1 MIWHIARKDFLSNII
16 SARFIIGFVLCI
28 FLIPFSV
35 LINIDD
41 YKEHVRL
48 YHMYRDSAES
58 AFKSARVY
66 SRLRPEV
73 VKPPEPLSIFS
84 KGISENVGSRV
95 KIWLGSKP
103 MLAEGRAKVRDN
115 PMLNAFFSIDF
126 AGVIG
131 IIMSLLALIFSYDI
145 CTREKEDG
153 TLKLQLSNSLS
164 RARLLIGKVMGVF
177 LTLLPI
183 LAFCYLLSALIILVS
198 SGISLAG
205 HDWSRILLLFISS
218 LIYVAVFIFI
228 GLFISTRFKS
238 SVSSIVVCL
247 FFWVFFVFIV
257 PNLSVYLADKFIRV
271 ESLDNLNLV
280 ISDLNKEFGQKVWGY
295 FESLEKPD
303 WEMQWNSSSGEDGGE
318 ETYGCTRSF
327 YERERL
333 SNIYSEPLRIEY
345 ADKKWA
351 HQRAYL
357 DSLDYQRKVSDRISL
372 VSPAAVFRLIGSTIC
387 YTNVES
393 HEDLMERTRQY
404 REEFIRYLQS
414 KDIFASFSYFTPVPS
429 HSFLTADQIV
439 ERRTGGEFKTLR
451 ALDEWSKKQPSWRD
465 FSKKL
470 RKVPM
475 PGESPKDYGPLD
487 VSDVPI
493 FNWQQK
499 HLLTGL
505 QSYVIHFSAL
515 LVESL
520 LLFYLSF
527 VGFIRYDVR

>member
-1 MIWHIARKDFLSNII
+1 MIWQIARKDFLSNII
-16 SARFIIGFVLCI
+16 SARFMIGFVLCI

-48 YHMYRDSAES
+48 YHMYRDSAEN
-58 AFKSARVY
+58 AFKSVRVY
-66 SRLRPEV
+66 SKLRPEV

-95 KIWLGSKP
+95 KIWLGAKP

-164 RARLLIGKVMGVF
+164 RARLLIGKIMGVF

-183 LAFCYLLSALIILVS
+183 LAFCYLLSALLILVS
-198 SGISLAG
+198 SGISFSG
-205 HDWSRILLLFISS
+205 KDWSRIALLFIAS

-228 GLFISTRFKS
+228 GIFISTRFKS

-271 ESLDNLNLV
+271 ESRDNLNLV
-280 ISDLNKEFGQKVWGY
+280 INGLNREFGEKVNEYQK
-295 FESLEKPD
+295 SLEEPD
-303 WEMQWNSSSGEDGGE
+303 WWTQGFSWGAEDGGE
-318 ETYGCTRSF
+318 EKYNCTRSF
-327 YERERL
+327 FERERL
-333 SNIYSEPLRIEY
+333 TNIYSEPLRIEY

-372 VSPAAVFRLIGSTIC
+372 ISPAAVFRLVGSAIC

-393 HEDLMERTRQY
+393 HENFMERTRQY
-404 REEFIRYLQS
+404 REEFIRYLQN
-414 KDIFASFSYFTPVPS
+414 KDVFASFSYLTRQPPQ
-429 HSFLTADQIV
+429 SFLTADQLV
-439 ERRTGGEFKTLR
+439 ERRTGGEFKTLK
-451 ALDEWSKKQPSWRD
+451 ALDEWSSKQPSFRD
-465 FSKKL
+465 LHKKL
-470 RKVPM
+470 GKIPI
-475 PGESPKDYGPLD
+475 PGTSPEDYGPLD
-487 VSDVPI
+487 VSDVPV
-493 FNWQQK
+493 FKWQQK
-499 HLLTGL
+499 HLLTGF
-505 QSYVIHFSAL
+505 QSYVIHLGAL
-515 LVESL
+515 IVESL